1 MHEVIYIGQKG
12 KITKLMPF
20 LSVSAFVTRL
30 VLGADILRE
39 NVNISPKSRAVENT
53 NEGECD
59 MGGGEEVCAMDVNNR
74 GIDQTRWFVPR
85 GEAGFRKAKSFE
97 HLYLGLKSKF

>member
-1 MHEVIYIGQKG
+1 
-12 KITKLMPF
+12 MPF

-39 NVNISPKSRAVENT
+39 NVNVSPKSRAVENT
-53 NEGECD
+53 NDGECD

-74 GIDQTRWFVPR
+74 GIDQTSWFVPG
-85 GEAGFRKAKSFE
+85 GEAGFRKQSLLSIFILVWSLNFE
-97 HLYLGLKSKF
+97 M